1 MFGMKP
7 RIKELAE
14 QVDREFTN
22 PGARQKAIKRFAEL
36 IVEECIKKIDKDV
49 VVFTKNDVDTKNL
62 CIGIIKQHFGV

>member
-1 MFGMKP
+1 MN
-7 RIKELAE
+7 E
-14 QVDREFTN
+14 QILHKLKLEAGGSFYPDVN
-22 PGARQKAIKRFAEL
+22 PDLQRKFAEL